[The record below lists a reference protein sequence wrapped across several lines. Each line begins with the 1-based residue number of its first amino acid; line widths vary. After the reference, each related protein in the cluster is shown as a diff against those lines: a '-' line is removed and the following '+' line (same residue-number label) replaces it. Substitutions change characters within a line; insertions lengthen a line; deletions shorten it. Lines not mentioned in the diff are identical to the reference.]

1 MRMRAQLVAIPEPV
15 IARTPAIED
24 GLADSIAYLGSDAA
38 IESLAIDVYWPKW
51 HSPWWHMLLM
61 FELGEAARIP
71 ARAVAAMVAGL
82 DRFPLKLFPIHPGEA
97 PPGTHM
103 SRDVLC
109 HCAVGSVDQ
118 VVSACGV
125 AVDRALP
132 WLAAWTVRYQM
143 ADGGLS
149 CDDSAYRAHEAPGVC
164 ASSMVGTIAAFE
176 ALVARGDQPDVAARA
191 AAFLIGRALHRGS
204 ASVHNAEE
212 RDAAPAWRAMCFPRF
227 YFYDVLRGLAALV
240 RWAEATGAALPARA
254 IEDVVADLAAQCP
267 DGVVRVGRQAFS
279 NHTTITPL
287 RGSTP
292 AARQPA
298 STFPLLDAVSVIGA
312 PSAALTRQW
321 TAARQGVIRLL
332 DAGRLT

>member
-1 MRMRAQLVAIPEPV
+1 MKFLRVDEPV
-15 IARTPAIED
+15 IARTAAIED
-24 GLADSIAYLGSDAA
+24 GVAASIAYLGSDAA

-51 HSPWWHMLLM
+51 HSPWWHMLLL

-71 ARAVAAMVAGL
+71 ARAVTAMVDGL
-82 DRFPLKLFPIHPGEA
+82 ARFPLKLFPIHPGEA

-118 VVSACGV
+118 VLAACGV
-125 AVDRALP
+125 DVERALP
-132 WLAAWTVRYQM
+132 WLGPWTARYQM
-143 ADGGLS
+143 RDGGLS

-176 ALVARGDQPDVAARA
+176 ALLVRGDQPDVAARA
-191 AAFLIGRALHRGS
+191 AAFLIGRALHHGS

-212 RDAAPAWRAMCFPRF
+212 RDAAPAWRAVCFPRF

-240 RWAEATGAALPARA
+240 RWAEASRAVLPARS
-254 IEDVVADLAAQCP
+254 IEDVVDDLSAQFP
-267 DGVVRVGRQAFS
+267 DGVVRVGRQAFA

-292 AARQPA
+292 AVRQPA
-298 STFPLLDAVSVIGA
+298 STFPLLDAVSAIGA
-312 PSAALTRQW
+312 PSEALTRQW
-321 TAARQGVIRLL
+321 AHARRGLVRLL
-332 DAGRLT
+332 DAGQISGA